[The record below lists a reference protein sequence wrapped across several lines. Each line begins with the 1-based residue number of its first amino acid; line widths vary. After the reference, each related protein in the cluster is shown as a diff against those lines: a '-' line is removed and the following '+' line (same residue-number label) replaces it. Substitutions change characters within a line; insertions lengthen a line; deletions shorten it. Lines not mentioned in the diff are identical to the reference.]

1 MSSSVCGDQSEDFNE
16 WRTQELTPTIEVGV
30 GGVESQGWTG
40 LMEFSLALGAGGAS
54 LSPLLW
60 LLFQIITDR
69 ESPEEKKRPRYQW
82 SGLIVNAEKCWKLPS
97 GRQKL
102 K

>member
-60 LLFQIITDR
+60 LLFTWEAHLEGL
-69 ESPEEKKRPRYQW
+69 ESPEDNY
-82 SGLIVNAEKCWKLPS
+82 
-97 GRQKL
+97 
-102 K
+102 